1 MNNPRFIHARKM
13 LAGSMLIM
21 GACGIAYEYTLGALG
36 NNLMGSSHEQI
47 FVVIGL
53 MMFAMGVG
61 ATLQKNIAGNLI
73 TKFLLLEIILGV
85 TGGVSALVIYFSY
98 IFSSSYMLLLWGF
111 SLGIGLLIGLEIP
124 LLIRINREYSESLK
138 TNLSDILSMDY
149 VGSLIGA
156 LLFTYVLLTWLAVDQ
171 IAALLGCINLLIAII
186 GLMYFRPLVSH
197 FKKLSVLGCA
207 SLTVLICLLVFSDN
221 WRISLEQRTYR
232 DPIIHSQTSKYQHIV
247 LTKKNNRLSL
257 YINGH
262 LQFNSQDE
270 EIYHEML
277 VHVPFS
283 VASSQEKVLIL
294 GGGDALALREV
305 LKYRAVDE
313 VHLVDID
320 PAITE
325 LASSHPDLIKLNQGA
340 LMDSR
345 VSLLA
350 PGGVSPSE
358 EYTVTRKTKLN
369 RLLLSEQT
377 YSNSSVHLFN
387 VDADRFIQESS
398 DLYDLVIIDFSD
410 PNSIGSA
417 KLYSR
422 DFYKNLAHRLKP
434 NALIAVQS
442 TSPYHSKE
450 MFLCIG
456 KTLRASGY
464 RALPYHQNVPSFGE
478 WGWHLAW
485 EGGPEKAEMQN
496 KLASIQSIPIT
507 TQYVTPQVVS
517 TSMIFGKDWLND
529 DHIAINTKFQPTI
542 LRYYRNSWK
551 N

>member
-1 MNNPRFIHARKM
+1 MNNSRFIHARKV

-61 ATLQKNIAGNLI
+61 ATLQKNIGGNLI
-73 TKFLLLEIILGV
+73 TKFLLLEIILGL
-85 TGGVSALVIYFSY
+85 TGGVSALLIYFSY
-98 IFSSSYMLLLWGF
+98 VFSSSYMILLWGF
-111 SLGIGLLIGLEIP
+111 SMGIGLLIGLEIP
-124 LLIRINREYSESLK
+124 LLIRINREYSASLK
-138 TNLSDILSMDY
+138 TNLSEILSMDY

-156 LLFTYVLLTWLAVDQ
+156 LVFTYVLLTSLAVDQ
-171 IAALLGCINLLIAII
+171 IAALLGCTNLLIAIL
-186 GLMYFRPLVSH
+186 GLIYFRPLVSH
-197 FKKLSVLGCA
+197 FKKLSVLAYA
-207 SLTVLICLLVFSDN
+207 SLTILICLLVLSDN
-221 WRISLEQRTYR
+221 WRTSLEQRTYR

-277 VHVPFS
+277 VHVPFA

-294 GGGDALALREV
+294 GGGDGLALREV
-305 LKYRAVDE
+305 LKYGTVEE

-325 LASSHPDLIKLNQGA
+325 LASSHPDLIRLNQGA

-345 VSLLA
+345 VSFLA
-350 PGGVSPSE
+350 PGGISAAE
-358 EYTVTRKTKLN
+358 EYIVTRKTKLN
-369 RLLLSEQT
+369 RSLLSQET
-377 YSNSSVHLFN
+377 YTPASIQLFN
-387 VDADRFIQESS
+387 VDADRFIQEIS
-398 DLYDLVIIDFSD
+398 DQYDLVIIDFSD
-410 PNSIGSA
+410 PNSVGTA
-417 KLYSR
+417 KLYSL
-422 DFYKNLAHRLKP
+422 DFYNRLADRLKP
-434 NALIAVQS
+434 HALIAVQS

-450 MFLCIG
+450 IFLCIG

-464 RALPYHQNVPSFGE
+464 QVLPYHQNVPSFGE

-485 EGGPEKAEMQN
+485 ISGPGETEMRN
-496 KLASIQSIPIT
+496 KLASIQSLPIT
-507 TQYVTPQVVS
+507 THYVTPQVVS
-517 TSMIFGKDWLND
+517 TSMVFGKHWLND
-529 DHIAINTKFQPTI
+529 AHININTKFQPTI
-542 LRYYRNSWK
+542 LKYYRNSWK